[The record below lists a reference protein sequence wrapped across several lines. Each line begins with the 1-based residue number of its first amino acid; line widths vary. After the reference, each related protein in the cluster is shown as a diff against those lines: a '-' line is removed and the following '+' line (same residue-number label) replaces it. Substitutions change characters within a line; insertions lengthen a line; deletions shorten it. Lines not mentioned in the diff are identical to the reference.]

1 MIENIRFC
9 VIVTGNERDA
19 YTLFEVLN
27 DRAMEID
34 DLELIKN
41 LFLKAYCNT
50 SGDMDEIIDKNIGV
64 LDEIWGDEIFTR
76 DLTDAHTKLISYLGA
91 LYLTADESMFTNK
104 IERYREI
111 IESKYLNSYSLESNK
126 YLFSKA
132 LNDIRVYQ

>member
-1 MIENIRFC
+1 MIIKLLQLSGKPLQNAREILRFMKEMIENIRFC

-64 LDEIWGDEIFTR
+64 LDEIWGMRFLR
-76 DLTDAHTKLISYLGA
+76 GISPMPIQ
-91 LYLTADESMFTNK
+91 S
-104 IERYREI
+104 
-111 IESKYLNSYSLESNK
+111 
-126 YLFSKA
+126 
-132 LNDIRVYQ
+132 